1 MISPIASIHFLFS
14 IVCEIDQNF
23 TVIDLNPL
31 AIAAI
36 FQFNGMKTKNAKLSI
51 IFGWYHRMHIRD
63 VSVQLFTCV
72 LLIAVG
78 ATPATA
84 ASSRSNSE
92 DPSYFI
98 KNLADQA
105 IQVLS
110 TPDGSLRQREDKFR
124 ELLRNDFAMDKIG
137 RFVVGGY
144 WRKMNEIQ
152 RVRYQKLFSRWVLRT
167 YSVRLGGYSGESF
180 RVIRTTEAGRR
191 DVIVHTR
198 IEREGRNGFDANWRV
213 RRVGERLK
221 IIDIYV
227 EGISM
232 AVTQRSE
239 FESILRK
246 HGIDGL
252 LSRLQDRLAQL
263 SEAS

>member
-1 MISPIASIHFLFS
+1 MRF
-14 IVCEIDQNF
+14 
-23 TVIDLNPL
+23 
-31 AIAAI
+31 
-36 FQFNGMKTKNAKLSI
+36 
-51 IFGWYHRMHIRD
+51 RD
-63 VSVQLFTCV
+63 VSIPVFASL
-72 LLIAVG
+72 LLITAS
-78 ATPATA
+78 ATHAAA
-84 ASSRSNSE
+84 ASSDSSAA
-92 DPSYFI
+92 DPSHFI

-110 TPDGSLRQREDKFR
+110 TPNGSLRQREDKFR

-144 WRKMNEIQ
+144 WRKMDETQ
-152 RVRYQKLFSRWVLRT
+152 RARYQKLFSQWVLRT
-167 YSVRLGGYSGESF
+167 YSVRLGGYAGENF
-180 RVIRTTEAGRR
+180 RVIKTTDAGRR

-198 IEREGRNGFDANWRV
+198 IEREGGNGFDANWRV
-213 RRVGERLK
+213 RRVDDRLK